1 MIAVGIFGD
10 IVRLSRWRRDYESGI
25 ASISEFRGIRSR
37 VLRVEALLSKV
48 DKKLLVRFIA
58 GGKALHIV
66 FCDRIPV
73 GANLEVHP

>member
-1 MIAVGIFGD
+1 MGTATRAPVSGNPIAAEAGK
-10 IVRLSRWRRDYESGI
+10 LS
-25 ASISEFRGIRSR
+25 ATR